1 MAQNPTIMTGSNI
14 LTFDNNPSDLSSY
27 EEHWLSETIAER
39 EVRVL
44 SDIRAWHIKDKKLE
58 TEERIKKLEEE
69 SPYALLPSKNIRF
82 IRDVVFP
89 VDEDVT
95 VGDLVDII
103 PKIRERFVIDGFQ
116 AAIDRDQQMAHMVF
130 DWFDRSNG
138 HCVYLYPNKRVRFSV
153 FLVRELGL
161 PRPEGYEMWLR
172 HFLLQDY
179 KSDPQIFNRLTEHI
193 KHLKLGR
200 RGYVIVRDALQYTE
214 LVCKNLIR

>member
-1 MAQNPTIMTGSNI
+1 MTQNPTIMTGSNI
-14 LTFDNNPSDLSSY
+14 LTFDNSPSDLSCY

-44 SDIRAWHIKDKKLE
+44 SDIRAWHIRDKKLE

-95 VGDLVDII
+95 VGVEKTAASFSVLGYVTVGDLVDII

-116 AAIDRDQQMAHMVF
+116 AAIDRDNQTAHMVF

-153 FLVRELGL
+153 FLVIACAVKVSANISR
-161 PRPEGYEMWLR
+161 LR
-172 HFLLQDY
+172 SFM
-179 KSDPQIFNRLTEHI
+179 
-193 KHLKLGR
+193 R
-200 RGYVIVRDALQYTE
+200 R
-214 LVCKNLIR
+214 